1 MMKTEKEKMI
11 LGEMYI
17 PADPVLVQE
26 REQARILTRKLND
39 TSEEQLKER
48 SEIVKELFGTTGD
61 NIHLESSFRC
71 DYGYNI
77 HVGENFYANFDC
89 TILDVCPVTIGVNCM
104 LAPGVHIYTATHPLD
119 PIERI
124 SGSEYG
130 KPVTIGDN
138 VWIGG
143 RAIINPGVTIGDN
156 AVIASGAV
164 VTKDVPNNVV
174 VGGNPAKII
183 KKLK

>member
-1 MMKTEKEKMI
+1 MKPEKEKMI

-26 REQARILTRKLND
+26 RKQARILTRKLND
-39 TSEEQLKER
+39 TPEEQLKER

-89 TILDVCPVTIGVNCM
+89 TILRRMPGNNRSELYVSSRCPHLYSN
-104 LAPGVHIYTATHPLD
+104 APT
-119 PIERI
+119 
-124 SGSEYG
+124 
-130 KPVTIGDN
+130 
-138 VWIGG
+138 
-143 RAIINPGVTIGDN
+143 
-156 AVIASGAV
+156 
-164 VTKDVPNNVV
+164 
-174 VGGNPAKII
+174 
-183 KKLK
+183 